1 MYFSTLSTFYLT
13 FVNQNNRLFYLMS
26 VLEKAKEIL
35 KAVFLQQFV
44 QQAVTAQVVLQIQEE
59 INLRAERRNKWF
71 QKRSQNSKQVQHH
84 SESLQLLCLLQ
95 LPQLGFL
102 DVLVKGTAYLQ
113 SQLQTLLDFLLIQ
126 TLLVILNNSLYSFD
140 GFSIVSF

>member
-59 INLRAERRNKWF
+59 INLRAERRNEWF
-71 QKRSQNSKQVQHH
+71 QERS
-84 SESLQLLCLLQ
+84 
-95 LPQLGFL
+95 
-102 DVLVKGTAYLQ
+102 
-113 SQLQTLLDFLLIQ
+113 
-126 TLLVILNNSLYSFD
+126 
-140 GFSIVSF
+140 